1 MSQPTES
8 RLAHTWNSI
17 KAEPGFI
24 RNLVV
29 IFLALIVAVLS
40 GAWMVGN
47 ASFIPPFGRK
57 IIYVEFSQAP
67 ATQPSTTHKVQIAGV
82 PIGQIVGSEVTPD
95 GHAKLQLNIGEQYK
109 IYRNAR
115 AVLTSINA
123 LNEMYIELNPG
134 GPPAEE
140 MKEGD
145 TIPVGQTERPIQPD
159 EILQHLDVRSQN
171 AIKAMLSESTTALAR
186 APQQLPPAFRQAD
199 VTLQTLRP
207 VMEQLKTRRETLA
220 QLVTGLSRIAS
231 AVGGNQDRI
240 THLASSTEKAFGT
253 LAANDRQLSATLAQ
267 LPGLS
272 DQLRNSLSAT
282 QYLTRELNPTLD
294 NLEDAKDELPKA
306 LDRTRDTA
314 HQLEDTMDEARS
326 FVHAARPVVHDL
338 RPYVRDLNDA
348 LDDLRPATR
357 KLGNSVDRVVGGLDD
372 LKAFVYNTSSV
383 FGPSDAQGSFI
394 RAELV
399 APLPDGGQ
407 IPGGHAS
414 PGGDKAVDTPGQRKN
429 TPRQAHSMMPNLG
442 NNPLLGGK

>member
-1 MSQPTES
+1 MSQPKES

-57 IIYVEFSQAP
+57 TIYVEFAEAP
-67 ATQPSTTHKVQIAGV
+67 ATQPATTHKVQIAGV
-82 PIGQIVGSEVTPD
+82 PIGQIVGSRVTPD
-95 GHAKLQLNIGEQYK
+95 GHAKLELNIGSQYK

-140 MKEGD
+140 MKEND

-159 EILQHLDVRSQN
+159 EILQHLDVRAQN
-171 AIKAMLSESTTALAR
+171 GIRAMLAESTVALAN
-186 APQQLPPAFRQAD
+186 APAQLPPGFRQAD

-240 THLASSTEKAFGT
+240 THLASSAERAFGT
-253 LAANDRQLSATLAQ
+253 LAANDRQLQATLAE

-272 DQLRNSLSAT
+272 DQLRSSLSAT

-294 NLEDAKDELPKA
+294 DLEDAKDDLPRA
-306 LDRTRDTA
+306 LDKTRDTA
-314 HQLEDTMDEARS
+314 DQLRDTMHVAKD
-326 FVHAARPVVHDL
+326 FVREARPVVHDL
-338 RPYVRDLNDA
+338 RPYVHDLDDA
-348 LDDLRPATR
+348 LEDLRPATR
-357 KLGNSVDRVVGGLDD
+357 HLGDSVWKAVNYLDD
-372 LKAFVYNTSSV
+372 LNAFVYNTSST
-383 FGPSDAQGSFI
+383 FGPADAQGSMI
-394 RAELV
+394 RAELA
-399 APLPDGGQ
+399 APLPDAGQ
-407 IPGGHAS
+407 IPGSHAS
-414 PGGDKAVDTPGQRKN
+414 PGGPKAVDAGDNRHKEGGLP
-429 TPRQAHSMMPNLG
+429 HVG
-442 NNPLLGGK
+442 NAPLLGGK

>member
-57 IIYVEFSQAP
+57 TIYVEFSEAP

-82 PIGQIVGSEVTPD
+82 PIGQIVGSQVTPD
-95 GHAKLQLNIGEQYK
+95 GHAKLELNIGSEYK

-171 AIKAMLSESTTALAR
+171 AIKAMLSESTTALAH
-186 APQQLPPAFRQAD
+186 APQQLPPGLRAAD
-199 VTLQTLRP
+199 TTLQTLRP
-207 VMEQLKTRRETLA
+207 VMEQLQSRRETLA

-240 THLASSTEKAFGT
+240 THLASSAERAFGT
-253 LAANDRQLSATLAQ
+253 LAANDRQLSATLAE

-294 NLEDAKDELPKA
+294 NLEDAKDDLPKA
-306 LDRTRDTA
+306 LDRTTDTA
-314 HQLEDTMDEARS
+314 HQLRDTMHEAKG
-326 FVHAARPVVHDL
+326 FVREARPVVRDL
-338 RPYVRDLNDA
+338 RPYVHDLDDA
-348 LDDLRPATR
+348 LGDLRPATR
-357 KLGNSVDRVVGGLDD
+357 RLGDTVSKAVYYLDD
-372 LKAFVYNTSSV
+372 LNAFVYNTASV
-383 FGPSDAQGSFI
+383 FAPADAQGSVI

-399 APLPDGGQ
+399 AAFPDGGQ
-407 IPGGHAS
+407 IPGSHAS
-414 PGGDKAVDTPGQRKN
+414 PGGPKAVDAGDNRHKQGI
-429 TPRQAHSMMPNLG
+429 MPHLG
-442 NNPLLGGK
+442 DAPLLGGK